1 MNALQR
7 RAGGLLAGLLVAAG
21 VWACTATRG
30 GDGSL
35 RISFAPDMTIT
46 AWGMEDALRKLIDL
60 RGHCQDGTFPRPCT
74 QPEIDDI
81 SKTIA
86 KVVKAKERMRDPH
99 APTPGGSVV
108 I

>member
-1 MNALQR
+1 MSAFQR
-7 RAGGLLAGLLVAAG
+7 RGAGALAGLLVAAG

-35 RISFAPDMTIT
+35 LISFAPDMTVT
-46 AWGMEDALRKLIDL
+46 AWGLEDALSKLIDL

-74 QPEIDDI
+74 QPEMDDI
-81 SKTIA
+81 SKTIGKVIEA
-86 KVVKAKERMRDPH
+86 KKRMHNPD
-99 APTPGGSVV
+99 APTPGGSLV